1 MFAFLSKSFLLALIT
16 ILNFLQYRLNIKEL
30 QSVWRGVFESISS
43 IDQPAKTLVRIILLL
58 YKDLRN
64 VIRVSYSQITLTI
77 KPSIS
82 LLGHGT
88 FKNFILIETLLHNL
102 IVHVFV
108 DTLTEILNKP
118 GNIKIK
124 AIFHCTNR
132 ILAYQ
137 WTLSCRVIPYLGKD
151 LVSVYLFSFTIEII

>member
-1 MFAFLSKSFLLALIT
+1 MYFILIT
-16 ILNFLQYRLNIKEL
+16 ILFYYRRAFNMFSYI
-30 QSVWRGVFESISS
+30 V
-43 IDQPAKTLVRIILLL
+43 LL
-58 YKDLRN
+58 YNMASGLMTAI
-64 VIRVSYSQITLTI
+64 IRVGLSFLFMIMILPRMDRLMYVKGFEKCDSSKLQITLTI
-77 KPSIS
+77 KLSIS

-88 FKNFILIETLLHNL
+88 FKNFILIETLLHNP

-137 WTLSCRVIPYLGKD
+137 
-151 LVSVYLFSFTIEII
+151 